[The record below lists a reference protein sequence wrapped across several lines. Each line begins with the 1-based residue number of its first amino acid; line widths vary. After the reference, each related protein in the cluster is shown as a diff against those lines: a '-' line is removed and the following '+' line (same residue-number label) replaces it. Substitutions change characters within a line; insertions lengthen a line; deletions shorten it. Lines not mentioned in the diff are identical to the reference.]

1 MSKEKVLKNLFEQKI
16 KEYKKVKL
24 LGAIV
29 DFLVGLSQ
37 YLPEIKKPVK
47 EVPFKEKM
55 IWTLL
60 ALIIFFILAN
70 ISLVGLDTSIRQV
83 QEILFAQ
90 TLLAGEMGKLITA
103 GIGPIVMASIFLQL
117 FMGAQILNFDLGS
130 GEGRAKFQ
138 ALQKVLAVI
147 LCFVQ
152 GFIYVGSG
160 MLMPLGG
167 AGILNPMTWF
177 ITLQIAMGS
186 LILLYLDEI
195 VSKYGIGS
203 GVSLFIAAG
212 VAGGLFWQIFMPPIV
227 NNANTFLAGGGIL
240 WKVMTLGDLTLLLP
254 ILGIIIIFLVVVFA
268 EGMHVN
274 IPITMGQSGVGGRY
288 PVKFLYVSNMPV
300 ILAMAL
306 FMNIKLFALFIQQ
319 TKIPILTEVMG
330 AISWAISVPYVG
342 GRSLLQGLFDQGIT
356 TVTTLAMIQ
365 AIIFLIVLI
374 VACIVFGWF
383 WVQMGNQST
392 QAVAAQLERS
402 GMQIPGFR
410 RDKRVI
416 EKVLERYIP
425 PITILG
431 SIFVA
436 LLSGI
441 GDLVLAGVTSG
452 TGILLTVGIIYR
464 FYEEIAKTQQEAIM
478 KLMGKF

>member
-1 MSKEKVLKNLFEQKI
+1 MVN
-16 KEYKKVKL
+16 Y
-24 LGAIV
+24 LGIL
-29 DFLVGLSQ
+29 DFFVGLSQ
-37 YLPEIKKPVK
+37 YLPEIKKPEK
-47 EVPFKEKM
+47 EIPFSQKM
-55 IWTLL
+55 MWTIF

-70 ISLVGLDTSIRQV
+70 INLVGLDTLSENV
-83 QEILFAQ
+83 QRIMFSQ
-90 TLLAGEMGKLITA
+90 TLLASEVGTLITA

-117 FMGAQILNFDLGS
+117 FIGAQIIKLDIHS
-130 GEGRAKFQ
+130 PEGRAKFQ
-138 ALQKVLAVI
+138 SLQKILAVA
-147 LCFVQ
+147 LCFIE

-160 MLMPLGG
+160 LLTPIGG
-167 AGILNPMTWF
+167 AGIGNPMTWV
-177 ITLQIAMGS
+177 ITLQIAFGS

-212 VAGGLFWQIFMPPIV
+212 VAGSFFWQVFLPPIQSLL
-227 NNANTFLAGGGIL
+227 NPALANGGIL
-240 WKVMTLGDLTLLLP
+240 WRTLTVGDPLLLLP
-254 ILGIIIIFLVVVFA
+254 ILGAIIIFLIVVFA

-274 IPITMGQSGVGGRY
+274 IPITMGYKGTGGRY

-306 FMNIKLFALFIQQ
+306 FMNIKLYALFVQN
-319 TKIPILTEVMG
+319 IPILGPILNGLAWAVEIPNIGGMSLLHGIFVQGFTSTTMLAIAQG
-330 AISWAISVPYVG
+330 AIFLV
-342 GRSLLQGLFDQGIT
+342 LL
-356 TVTTLAMIQ
+356 
-365 AIIFLIVLI
+365 VLS
-374 VACIVFGWF
+374 CIVFGWF

-392 QAVAAQLERS
+392 EAVAAQLERS

-436 LLSGI
+436 LLAGL
-441 GDLVLAGVTSG
+441 GDFVLAGVASG
-452 TGILLTVGIIYR
+452 TGILLTVGIVYR
-464 FYEEIAKTQQEAIM
+464 FYEEIAKTQQELIA
-478 KLMGKF
+478 KVLGKMS

>member
-1 MSKEKVLKNLFEQKI
+1 MN
-16 KEYKKVKL
+16 L
-24 LGAIV
+24 LGIIV
-29 DFLVGLSQ
+29 DTLIGFSQ
-37 YLPEIKKPVK
+37 FLPEIKKPTK
-47 EVPFKEKM
+47 EVPFKQKM

-60 ALIIFFILAN
+60 ALVIFFILAN
-70 ISLVGLDTSIRQV
+70 ISLVGLDTGIRQV

-117 FMGAQILNFDLGS
+117 FVGAQLLNIDLGS
-130 GEGRAKFQ
+130 PEGRSKFQ
-138 ALQKVLAVI
+138 ALQKILAVI
-147 LCFVQ
+147 LCFVE

-160 MLMPLGG
+160 MLMPIGG
-167 AGILNPMTWF
+167 ASIFNPMTWF
-177 ITLQIAMGS
+177 VTLQIAAGS

-212 VAGGLFWQIFMPPIV
+212 VAGGLFWQVFMPPIISSV
-227 NNANTFLAGGGIL
+227 NTYLAGGGIL
-240 WKVMTLGDLTLLLP
+240 WKVFTLGDPTLLLP
-254 ILGIIIIFLVVVFA
+254 ILGVIIIFLVVVFA

-274 IPITMGQSGVGGRY
+274 IPITLGQSGMGGRY

-306 FMNIKLFALFIQQ
+306 FMNIKLFALFIEQA
-319 TKIPILTEVMG
+319 KVPILTEIMKAV
-330 AISWAISVPYVG
+330 SWAVTIPYIG
-342 GRSLLQGLFDQGIT
+342 GRSLLQGLFDQGLNSIT
-356 TVTTLAMIQ
+356 MMAIAQ
-365 AIIFLIVLI
+365 AFVFLIVLI
-374 VACIVFGWF
+374 LACIVFGWF

-410 RDKRVI
+410 RDRRVI

-436 LLSGI
+436 LLAGC
-441 GDLVLAGVTSG
+441 GDLILAGVTSG
-452 TGILLTVGIIYR
+452 TGILLTVGIVYR
-464 FYEEIAKTQQEAIM
+464 FYEEIAKTQQEALA
-478 KLMGKF
+478 KLMGKMA

>member
-1 MSKEKVLKNLFEQKI
+1 MN
-16 KEYKKVKL
+16 L
-24 LGAIV
+24 LGIIV
-29 DFLVGLSQ
+29 DTLIGFSQ
-37 YLPEIKKPVK
+37 YLPEIKKPTK
-47 EVPFKEKM
+47 EVPFKQKM
-55 IWTLL
+55 LWTLL
-60 ALIIFFILAN
+60 ALVIFFILAN
-70 ISLVGLDTSIRQV
+70 ISLVGLDTGIRQV

-117 FMGAQILNFDLGS
+117 FMGAQILNFDLS
-130 GEGRAKFQ
+130 TPEGKSKFQ
-138 ALQKVLAVI
+138 SLQKILAVI
-147 LCFVQ
+147 LCFVE

-160 MLMPLGG
+160 MLMPIGG
-167 AGILNPMTWF
+167 ASIFNPMTIF
-177 ITLQIAMGS
+177 ITLQIAAGS

-212 VAGGLFWQIFMPPIV
+212 VAGGLFWQVFMPPISSSV
-227 NNANTFLAGGGIL
+227 NTFLSQGGIL
-240 WKVMTLGDLTLLLP
+240 WKVISLGDVTLLLP
-254 ILGIIIIFLVVVFA
+254 ILGVIIIFLVVVFA

-274 IPITMGQSGVGGRY
+274 IPITLGQSGMGGRY

-306 FMNIKLFALFIQQ
+306 FMNIRLFALFIEQM
-319 TKIPILTEVMG
+319 KVPILTEVAKG
-330 AISWAISVPYVG
+330 ISWAVTIPYIG
-342 GRSLLQGLFDQGIT
+342 GRSLVQGLFDQGLTSVTMFAIAQAAVFL
-356 TVTTLAMIQ
+356 TVLV
-365 AIIFLIVLI
+365 F
-374 VACIVFGWF
+374 ACILFGWF

-410 RDKRVI
+410 RDRRVI

-436 LLSGI
+436 LLAGS
-441 GDLVLAGVTSG
+441 GDLILAGVTSG
-452 TGILLTVGIIYR
+452 TGILLTVGIVYR
-464 FYEEIAKTQQEAIM
+464 FYEEIAKTQQEALSKII
-478 KLMGKF
+478 GKMA

>member
-1 MSKEKVLKNLFEQKI
+1 MN
-16 KEYKKVKL
+16 L
-24 LGAIV
+24 LGAII
-29 DFLVGLSQ
+29 DTLVGLSQ
-37 YLPEIKKPVK
+37 YLPEIKKPTK
-47 EVPFKEKM
+47 EVSFKEKM
-55 IWTLL
+55 LWTIG
-60 ALIIFFILAN
+60 ALVIFFILAN
-70 ISLVGLDTSIRQV
+70 ISLIGLDTSIRQV

-117 FMGAQILNFDLGS
+117 AMGAQILNFDLGTP
-130 GEGRAKFQ
+130 EGKSKFQ
-138 ALQKVLAVI
+138 AVQKIFAVV

-167 AGILNPMTWF
+167 ASIFNPMTIF
-177 ITLQIAMGS
+177 VTCQIAAGS

-212 VAGGLFWQIFMPPIV
+212 VAGGLFWQIFMPPIDSAV
-227 NNANTFLAGGGIL
+227 NTYLLQGGIL
-240 WKVMTLGDLTLLLP
+240 WKVLTLGDMTLLLP
-254 ILGIIIIFLVVVFA
+254 ILGVIIIFLVVVFA
-268 EGMHVN
+268 EGVHVN
-274 IPITMGQSGVGGRY
+274 IPITLGQSGMGGRY

-306 FMNIKLFALFIQQ
+306 FMNIKLFALFIEQA
-319 TKIPILTEVMG
+319 KVPVLTEIAK
-330 AISWAISVPYVG
+330 AISWTITIPYIG
-342 GRSLLQGLFDQGIT
+342 GQSLVTGLFNQGLT
-356 TVTTLAMIQ
+356 SVTMLAIAQAFVFMIM
-365 AIIFLIVLI
+365 LIL
-374 VACIVFGWF
+374 ACIVFGWF

-392 QAVAAQLERS
+392 SAVAAQLEKS

-436 LLSGI
+436 LLAGS
-441 GDLVLAGVTSG
+441 GDLILAGVTSG
-452 TGILLTVGIIYR
+452 TGILLTVGIVYR
-464 FYEEIAKTQQEAIM
+464 FYEEIAKTQQEALS
-478 KLMGKF
+478 KLMGKMA

>member
-1 MSKEKVLKNLFEQKI
+1 MF
-16 KEYKKVKL
+16 
-24 LGAIV
+24 LGIT

-37 YLPEIKKPVK
+37 YLPEIKKSEK
-47 EVPFKEKM
+47 EIPFTQKM
-55 IWTLL
+55 MWTVF
-60 ALIIFFILAN
+60 ALVVFFVLAN
-70 ISLVGLDTSIRQV
+70 INLVGLDTLSANV
-83 QEILFAQ
+83 QNIMFAQ
-90 TLLAGEMGKLITA
+90 TLMASEVGTLITA

-117 FMGAQILNFDLGS
+117 FLGAQLLKLDIHS
-130 GEGRAKFQ
+130 PEGRAKFQ
-138 ALQKVLAVI
+138 SLQKILAVA
-147 LCFVQ
+147 LCFIE

-160 MLMPLGG
+160 LLTPIGG
-167 AGILNPMTWF
+167 AGLGNPMTWLLTF
-177 ITLQIAMGS
+177 QIALGS

-212 VAGGLFWQIFMPPIV
+212 VSGSLFWQVFLPPIQSML
-227 NNANTFLAGGGIL
+227 NPALATGGIL
-240 WKVMTLGDLTLLLP
+240 WRTFTTGDPLLLLP
-254 ILGIIIIFLVVVFA
+254 ILGAIIIFLVVVFA

-274 IPITMGQSGVGGRY
+274 IPITMGYKGTGGRY

-306 FMNIKLFALFIQQ
+306 FMNVRLYALFVAKIPIIGPAMDALSWAVQIPNIGGMSLFHGLFIQGL
-319 TKIPILTEVMG
+319 TSTTIL
-330 AISWAISVPYVG
+330 AIG
-342 GRSLLQGLFDQGIT
+342 QGI
-356 TVTTLAMIQ
+356 L
-365 AIIFLIVLI
+365 FLILLT

-392 QAVAAQLERS
+392 EAVAAQLERS

-436 LLSGI
+436 LLSGL
-441 GDLVLAGVTSG
+441 GDFVLAGVASG

-464 FYEEIAKTQQEAIM
+464 FYEEIAKTQQEALTKI
-478 KLMGKF
+478 LGKMS